1 MVVIFDIDG
10 TLADCSHRV
19 QYAQSKEW
27 DEFHSRCLEDN
38 VIVNVADLMIELSQS
53 CEIILLTGRPEKYRH
68 MTEQWLELC
77 GLDDFYDELIMRPDN
92 DWSQDAKMKVK
103 ALEDH
108 FGDQQAVLDS
118 VWLVIDDR
126 DSVVEALRNYGLTV
140 LQPAVSGY

>member
-10 TLADCSHRV
+10 TLADCSQRI

-27 DEFHSRCLEDN
+27 DELHSRCLDDN
-38 VIVNVADLMIELSQS
+38 VIVNIADLMMELSTNY
-53 CEIILLTGRPEKYRH
+53 EIILLTGRPEKYRF

-77 GLDDFYDELIMRPDN
+77 GLDEFYDELIMRPDG
-92 DWSQDAKMKVK
+92 DWLSDGKMKIN

-140 LQPAVSGY
+140 LQPAVGGY